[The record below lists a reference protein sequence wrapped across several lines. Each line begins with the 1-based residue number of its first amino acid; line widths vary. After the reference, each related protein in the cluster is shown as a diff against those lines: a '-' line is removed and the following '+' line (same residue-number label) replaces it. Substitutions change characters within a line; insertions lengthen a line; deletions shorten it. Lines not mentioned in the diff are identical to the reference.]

1 MKKIK
6 EYVEAIKD
14 EIEGAKDYAEKAV
27 ECKVKGNAM
36 KASRYREM
44 AEDELKHAMYLNEWA
59 VAEIEAI
66 SKVYTAPVDMME
78 KWEREHKKYVED
90 VALIKQML
98 TL

>member
-6 EYVEAIKD
+6 EYVEAIREEVD
-14 EIEGAKDYAEKAV
+14 GAKDYAEKAV

-44 AEDELKHAMYLNEWA
+44 AEDELKHAMYLHEWA

-90 VALIKQML
+90 VAWIKQML
-98 TL
+98 ML